1 MPSMQLSLSEKHRL
15 KKGDKSVKS
24 IEKKGHVRGHE
35 DINPGRP
42 DMNFPEEISQV
53 KRGREWSR
61 P

>member
-1 MPSMQLSLSEKHRL
+1 M
-15 KKGDKSVKS
+15 KS
-24 IEKKGHVRGHE
+24 IEKKGRVRGHE